1 MSSSARRHT
10 STLDSLPRPD
20 HPVIVETDEIRSL
33 TDRAMDYLASG
44 FPLHLR
50 GPAGTGKT
58 TLAMHIAGLMD
69 RPVAMI
75 SGSATFTADSL
86 LGGKGNF
93 KTRRVVDKY
102 VASVV
107 KTETEA
113 SAVWTDEVL
122 TAACRQGHILV
133 YDEFTR
139 SPPEANN
146 ALLTVLEERLLLIP
160 SIAQE
165 DNYLRVH
172 PDFRVIFTSNPVDY
186 AGVQDLQDALL
197 DRMITLD
204 LGFYDR
210 QTEEQIIIG
219 KTGID
224 SPGARRI
231 VNVVRDFRQSNAC
244 AQIPT
249 MRACLMIARIAA
261 DQGWAVSVSE
271 PGFVQLCVDVLL
283 AKVMIKADRGLDV
296 QRERARCRDILIRL
310 LTHYCP
316 PFPSGHEPIH
326 PPICVAPVLEALS

>member
-1 MSSSARRHT
+1 MAHAAEYEDSSRFRTGGASKP
-10 STLDSLPRPD
+10 L
-20 HPVIVETDEIRSL
+20 IIETEEIRDL
-33 TDRAMDYLASG
+33 TNRGLAYLDAG
-44 FPLHLR
+44 FPVHLR

-58 TLAMHIAGLMD
+58 TLALHMAGLLD
-69 RPVAMI
+69 RPVVMI

-86 LGGKGNF
+86 LGGKAGT

-107 KTETEA
+107 KTETES

-122 TAACRQGHILV
+122 TAACKQGHVLV

-146 ALLTVLEERLLLIP
+146 AFLSVLEEGLLLIP
-160 SIAQE
+160 SAARE
-165 DNYLRVH
+165 ENYIRVH

-204 LGFYDR
+204 LGFFDKS
-210 QTEEQIIIG
+210 TEERIVVG
-219 KTGID
+219 KTGLD
-224 SPGARRI
+224 AMGARRI

-249 MRACLMIARIAA
+249 MRACLMIAQVAA
-261 DQGWAVSVSE
+261 DRGWQVSVSDDH
-271 PGFVQLCVDVLL
+271 FVQLCVDVLL
-283 AKVMIKADRGLDV
+283 AKVIIKADPGPHVD
-296 QRERARCRDILIRL
+296 RERARCREILIRL
-310 LTHYCP
+310 ISHYCP
-316 PFPSGHEPIH
+316 PADSLLVP
-326 PPICVAPVLEALS
+326 ALPGSASLLAVS

>member
-1 MSSSARRHT
+1 MLHATDHDPSC
-10 STLDSLPRPD
+10 PD
-20 HPVIVETDEIRSL
+20 WPSGPSVPLIVETDEIRNL
-33 TDRAMDYLASG
+33 TARGLAYLDAG
-44 FPLHLR
+44 FPVHLR

-58 TLAMHIAGLMD
+58 TLALHMAGLLD

-86 LGGKGNF
+86 LGGKAGY

-107 KTETEA
+107 KTETES
-113 SAVWTDEVL
+113 SAVWTDEIL
-122 TAACRQGHILV
+122 TAACRHGYVLV

-160 SIAQE
+160 STARE
-165 DNYLRVH
+165 ENYIRVH

-204 LGFYDR
+204 LGFFDKS
-210 QTEEQIIIG
+210 TEERIVMG
-219 KTGID
+219 KTGI
-224 SPGARRI
+224 SPSGARRI

-249 MRACLMIARIAA
+249 MRACLMIAQVATDR
-261 DQGWAVSVSE
+261 GWAVCVSDAD
-271 PGFVQLCVDVLL
+271 FVQLCVDVLL
-283 AKVMIKADRGLDV
+283 AKVMIKADPGPHV
-296 QRERARCRDILIRL
+296 ERERARCRDMLIRL
-310 LTHYCP
+310 ISHYCP
-316 PFPSGHEPIH
+316 PAEPDLVASNVSAPSLLA
-326 PPICVAPVLEALS
+326 VS